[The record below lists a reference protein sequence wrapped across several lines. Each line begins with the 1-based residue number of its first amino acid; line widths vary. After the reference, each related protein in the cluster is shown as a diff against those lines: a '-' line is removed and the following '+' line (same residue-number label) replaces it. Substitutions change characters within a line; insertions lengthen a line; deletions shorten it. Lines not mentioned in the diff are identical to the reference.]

1 MAVGEEQCGLRER
14 ERERERERGTLV
26 CNGKREMSWKKKR
39 IKKRVATR
47 KKNFKKNY

>member
-1 MAVGEEQCGLRER
+1 MAVGEEQCGLR

-47 KKNFKKNY
+47 KKNF